1 MANSME
7 ILSQTHQP
15 LLPHSV
21 STPQHPIV
29 MATSSLTSKDKLLE
43 SCEKALKDQPPL
55 LKRSFVSIAG
65 GEGEVREGN
74 VFRVMQ
80 WNILAQA
87 LSQADDSFVRCPPA
101 ALNWDVRKFR
111 ILEEILTYDSDVLCF
126 QEVDHYHDFLEPALN
141 SLGYRGL
148 FYPKPDSPAL
158 YCPNNNGPDGCALF
172 LKKEKFSL
180 VDADGI
186 VLSSRGFETNQV
198 ALFAKL
204 QFSDPSTGG
213 AKPFV
218 VGVTHLKA
226 RKGWERL
233 RSEQGKD
240 LLKQTHKFSG
250 KGTPVVLCGDFNAEP
265 TEHVYSV
272 MSQSKMKLNS
282 AYKSLSDDKTSEPVY
297 TTWTVRTDGEWRQT
311 LDYIFFSKDKFQVE
325 TCLEIPPEELV
336 GETRL
341 PSHTYPSDHLSLVCD
356 FKQI

>member
-1 MANSME
+1 ME
-7 ILSQTHQP
+7 ILNQTHQP
-15 LLPHSV
+15 LLPHLLT
-21 STPQHPIV
+21 TPRHPVV
-29 MATSSLTSKDKLLE
+29 MATSSLSSKDKLLG
-43 SCEKALKDQPPL
+43 SCKQALKDQPPL
-55 LKRSFVSIAG
+55 LKRPLVSVAG
-65 GEGEVREGN
+65 AEGGGRQGN

-111 ILEEILTYDSDVLCF
+111 ILEEILAYGADVLCF
-126 QEVDHYHDFLEPALN
+126 QEVDHYHDFLEPALK
-141 SLGYRGL
+141 SLGYHGL
-148 FYPKPDSPAL
+148 FYPKPDSPTL

-172 LKKEKFSL
+172 FRKEKFLL

-186 VLSSRGFETNQV
+186 VLSSRGCETNQV

-218 VGVTHLKA
+218 IGVTHLKA

-240 LLKQTHKFSG
+240 LLKQTQKFSG
-250 KGTPVVLCGDFNAEP
+250 KGTPVVLCGDFNAQPAED
-265 TEHVYSV
+265 VYSV
-272 MSQSKMKLNS
+272 LSKSKMKLNS
-282 AYKSLSDDKTSEPVY
+282 AYKSLSADGTSEPEY

-311 LDYIFFSKDKFQVE
+311 LDYIWYSQDKFQVE
-325 TCLEIPPEELV
+325 TLVDIPTEELV
-336 GETRL
+336 GETRF

-356 FKQI
+356 FKQV